1 MIHHLSSQVTE
12 CLVYLLLLLSV
23 FSFEARYKI
32 TLPVVYTLLP
42 LVAFFFF
49 FFAYQFAVFRYHN
62 GAKLGAYFSLYFV
75 CDDSQTAAHR
85 LTVQFSVQNPGIAT
99 AAAHH
104 QGVALPVCLV
114 CPSRGTS
121 TF

>member
-1 MIHHLSSQVTE
+1 MH
-12 CLVYLLLLLSV
+12 
-23 FSFEARYKI
+23 F
-32 TLPVVYTLLP
+32 
-42 LVAFFFF
+42 VAFGLLFV
-49 FFAYQFAVFRYHN
+49 AYHFAVFRYHG
-62 GAKLGAYFSLYFV
+62 GAKLGAYFSLNFV
-75 CDDSQTAAHR
+75 CDDSQTAAQR

-99 AAAHH
+99 AAAYH